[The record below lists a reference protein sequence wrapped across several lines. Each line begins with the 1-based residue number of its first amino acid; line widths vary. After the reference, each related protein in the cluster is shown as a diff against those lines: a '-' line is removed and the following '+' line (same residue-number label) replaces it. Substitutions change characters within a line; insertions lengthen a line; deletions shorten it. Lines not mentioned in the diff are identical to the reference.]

1 MISAAAIDQWL
12 ADHSLECSRF
22 ELRLSA
28 ASCERISREYP
39 LRCVGCERA
48 TVAGSLPA
56 LPLPGKG
63 MFRMETNRQKAALG
77 GRRRAERIRE
87 KKAARAGIVLRFVG
101 ENEEI
106 IGRLTALSEK
116 DGTDPV
122 DDLATIVE
130 LFLDGQLVLRK
141 GAR

>member
-1 MISAAAIDQWL
+1 
-12 ADHSLECSRF
+12 
-22 ELRLSA
+22 
-28 ASCERISREYP
+28 
-39 LRCVGCERA
+39 
-48 TVAGSLPA
+48 
-56 LPLPGKG
+56 
-63 MFRMETNRQKAALG
+63 METKREKAALG
-77 GRRRAERIRE
+77 GRRRAENIRE